1 MKKTLDEIINR
12 SDYKN
17 INEALKERCF
27 KLARIIYK
35 KMKELEVK
43 TIEVNGDTYRRTSIT
58 SSVDTCHFLAVEK
71 KHDAYYSQMLSLMQ
85 DYFEYYTGDF
95 NAPINPATSKDFL
108 RFLNNAR
115 SILDRLDEIETEKS
129 SAIQQALDATEDLTK
144 TGSHE

>member
-27 KLARIIYK
+27 KLARIIFK
-35 KMKELEVK
+35 KMKELDVK
-43 TIEVNGDTYRRTSIT
+43 RVEVNGDIYSRASVTSR
-58 SSVDTCHFLAVEK
+58 VDTYHFLAVEK

-115 SILDRLDEIETEKS
+115 AILDRLDEIETDKVAS
-129 SAIQQALDATEDLTK
+129 IQQAIDATEDLMK
-144 TGSHE
+144 EGSHD